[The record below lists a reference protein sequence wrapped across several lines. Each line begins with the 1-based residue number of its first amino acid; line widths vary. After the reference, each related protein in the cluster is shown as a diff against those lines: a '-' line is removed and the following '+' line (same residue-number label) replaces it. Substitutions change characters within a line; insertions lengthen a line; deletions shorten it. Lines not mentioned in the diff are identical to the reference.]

1 MTRRCKNH
9 TTFLFASYES
19 CTIISGVIEMIGE
32 RLAAIRG
39 DNDETQAELAEKLSV
54 SVYTV
59 RSWER
64 NASAPS
70 NEILV
75 QICKMYG
82 VSADYLLGLADY
94 DPDYTRRLHQAK
106 FTESERRELKKYEQ
120 YLLWKRKH

>member
-1 MTRRCKNH
+1 MYSSSN
-9 TTFLFASYES
+9 
-19 CTIISGVIEMIGE
+19 I
-32 RLAAIRG
+32 LAYTHQLLGCALAG
-39 DNDETQAELAEKLSV
+39 GELAP
-54 SVYTV
+54 YTV

>member
-1 MTRRCKNH
+1 M
-9 TTFLFASYES
+9 
-19 CTIISGVIEMIGE
+19 VGE
-32 RLAAIRG
+32 RLAGIRS
-39 DNDETQAELAEKLSV
+39 DHDDTQGVLAEKLNVSV
-54 SVYTV
+54 STV
-59 RSWER
+59 RSWEH
-64 NASAPS
+64 NHSAPS

-106 FTESERRELKKYEQ
+106 FTESERRELKEYEQ

>member
-1 MTRRCKNH
+1 M
-9 TTFLFASYES
+9 
-19 CTIISGVIEMIGE
+19 VGE
-32 RLAAIRG
+32 RLAGIRS
-39 DNDETQAELAEKLSV
+39 DHDDTQGELAEKLNVSV
-54 SVYTV
+54 STV
-59 RSWER
+59 RSWEH
-64 NASAPS
+64 NHSAPS

>member
-1 MTRRCKNH
+1 
-9 TTFLFASYES
+9 
-19 CTIISGVIEMIGE
+19 MIGE

-82 VSADYLLGLADY
+82 VSADYLLG
-94 DPDYTRRLHQAK
+94 
-106 FTESERRELKKYEQ
+106 TERIRTISVVETQTLKPPVSHDTDGCCFPI
-120 YLLWKRKH
+120 RFC

>member
-1 MTRRCKNH
+1 
-9 TTFLFASYES
+9 
-19 CTIISGVIEMIGE
+19 MIGE

-82 VSADYLLGLADY
+82 VSAAICWVL
-94 DPDYTRRLHQAK
+94 PITTRITPAACTKQNLPRA
-106 FTESERRELKKYEQ
+106 SAGN
-120 YLLWKRKH
+120 

>member
-1 MTRRCKNH
+1 M
-9 TTFLFASYES
+9 
-19 CTIISGVIEMIGE
+19 
-32 RLAAIRG
+32 
-39 DNDETQAELAEKLSV
+39 
-54 SVYTV
+54 
-59 RSWER
+59 
-64 NASAPS
+64 
-70 NEILV
+70 

>member
-1 MTRRCKNH
+1 
-9 TTFLFASYES
+9 
-19 CTIISGVIEMIGE
+19 MIGE

-106 FTESERRELKKYEQ
+106 FTESERRELKKIRTISAVETQ
-120 YLLWKRKH
+120 TLKPPVSHDTDGCCFPIRFC

>member
-1 MTRRCKNH
+1 M
-9 TTFLFASYES
+9 
-19 CTIISGVIEMIGE
+19 VGE
-32 RLAAIRG
+32 RLAGIRI
-39 DNDETQAELAEKLSV
+39 DHDDTQGVLAEKLNVSV
-54 SVYTV
+54 STV
-59 RSWER
+59 RSWEH
-64 NASAPS
+64 NYSAPS

>member
-1 MTRRCKNH
+1 M
-9 TTFLFASYES
+9 
-19 CTIISGVIEMIGE
+19 VGE
-32 RLAAIRG
+32 RLAGIRS
-39 DNDETQAELAEKLSV
+39 DHDDTQGELAEKLNVSV
-54 SVYTV
+54 STV
-59 RSWER
+59 RSWEH
-64 NASAPS
+64 NQSAPS

-94 DPDYTRRLHQAK
+94 DPDYTHRLHQAK

>member
-1 MTRRCKNH
+1 M
-9 TTFLFASYES
+9 
-19 CTIISGVIEMIGE
+19 VGE
-32 RLAAIRG
+32 RLAGIRS
-39 DNDETQAELAEKLSV
+39 DHDDTQGVLAEKLNVSV
-54 SVYTV
+54 STV
-59 RSWER
+59 RSWEH
-64 NASAPS
+64 NYSAPS

>member
-1 MTRRCKNH
+1 
-9 TTFLFASYES
+9 
-19 CTIISGVIEMIGE
+19 MIGE

-75 QICKMYG
+75 QICTACQRTICWVLPITTRTTPAACTKQNLPRA
-82 VSADYLLGLADY
+82 SAAN
-94 DPDYTRRLHQAK
+94 
-106 FTESERRELKKYEQ
+106 
-120 YLLWKRKH
+120 

>member
-1 MTRRCKNH
+1 MEFKDNLKQLRNK
-9 TTFLFASYES
+9 
-19 CTIISGVIEMIGE
+19 
-32 RLAAIRG
+32 RG
-39 DNDETQAELAEKLSV
+39 LSQAELAEKLSV

>member
-1 MTRRCKNH
+1 MT
-9 TTFLFASYES
+9 
-19 CTIISGVIEMIGE
+19 GE

-94 DPDYTRRLHQAK
+94 DPDYTRRL
-106 FTESERRELKKYEQ
+106 TEEEQNEMHRYEE

>member
-1 MTRRCKNH
+1 
-9 TTFLFASYES
+9 
-19 CTIISGVIEMIGE
+19 MIGE

-39 DNDETQAELAEKLSV
+39 DNDDTQAELAKKLSV

-82 VSADYLLGLADY
+82 VSADYLLGITDF
-94 DPDYTRRLHQAK
+94 DPAYAQRQRQLH
-106 FTESERRELKKYEQ
+106 FTEREQKELKRYEQ
-120 YLLWKRKH
+120 YLIWKRKK

>member
-1 MTRRCKNH
+1 
-9 TTFLFASYES
+9 
-19 CTIISGVIEMIGE
+19 MIGE

-106 FTESERRELKKYEQ
+106 FSGPARVRRRSVLS
-120 YLLWKRKH
+120 LGAGGASSTMAVNFFP